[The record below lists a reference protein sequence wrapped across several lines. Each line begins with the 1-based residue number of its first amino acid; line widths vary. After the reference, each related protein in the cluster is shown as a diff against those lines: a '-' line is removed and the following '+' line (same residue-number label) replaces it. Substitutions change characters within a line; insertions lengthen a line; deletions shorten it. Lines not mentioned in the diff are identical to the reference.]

1 MTYYLEI
8 KTRKE
13 LMEKNIYQTGKKP
26 LARDNKNKL
35 ASYQT
40 LNRCLFSLFGTS
52 VCFLEISMY

>member
-8 KTRKE
+8 KARKE
-13 LMEKNIYQTGKKP
+13 LMEKIYQTGKKP
-26 LARDNKNKL
+26 LARNNKNKL

-40 LNRCLFSLFGTS
+40 LSRRLFSLFGTF